1 VPKVVVLHDG
11 AQGFIVGV
19 AWLRGCRLV
28 AGEKAHV
35 ELAPEGLQREDLAE
49 DVASALR
56 ANPKAVMFSTPLPGS
71 TGAGT

>member
-1 VPKVVVLHDG
+1 LHDG